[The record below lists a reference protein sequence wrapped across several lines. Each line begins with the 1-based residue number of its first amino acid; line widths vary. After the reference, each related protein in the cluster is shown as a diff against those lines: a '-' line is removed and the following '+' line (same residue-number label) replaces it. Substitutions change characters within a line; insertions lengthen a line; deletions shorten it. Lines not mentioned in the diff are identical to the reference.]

1 MISQRDELRNE
12 GEHIQQQENGVD
24 GEPTIVLQENG
35 SQPNVNSNSN
45 NRVQLL
51 KRKKQLNIDIIRCY
65 FITILRIS
73 NQPLRK
79 DFHTR

>member
-65 FITILRIS
+65 FNTILRIS
-73 NQPLRK
+73 NQPHRK

>member
-65 FITILRIS
+65 FNTILRIS

>member
-35 SQPNVNSNSN
+35 SQPNVNSNGN

-65 FITILRIS
+65 FNTILRIS